1 MRDKIRDINSGR
13 SDNSGRNDKNDAP
26 TRLLAPRRLAAI
38 VAGDIAG
45 YSRLMELDEEST
57 HSRVRRIQRDL
68 IEPSIT
74 EHYGRL
80 VKTTGDGFIAI
91 FDSPLEAVRCAIVI
105 QQNMTGRNAVL
116 SKNLWIEYRIGVNL
130 GDVIIEEGD
139 IYGDGV
145 NVASRIEGIAEPGQ
159 VFISGGIYEQI
170 KNKLVCGYESLG
182 DKKVKNITDP
192 VRVYKV
198 LPDPTA
204 YKSRRRR
211 DTVLILLI
219 SLAWLGIAAAAV
231 WAWFP
236 GLQ

>member
-1 MRDKIRDINSGR
+1 
-13 SDNSGRNDKNDAP
+13 
-26 TRLLAPRRLAAI
+26 
-38 VAGDIAG
+38 
-45 YSRLMELDEEST
+45 
-57 HSRVRRIQRDL
+57 
-68 IEPSIT
+68 
-74 EHYGRL
+74 
-80 VKTTGDGFIAI
+80 GFIAI

-116 SKNLWIEYRIGVNL
+116 SKNLWIEFRIGVNL

-159 VFISGGIYEQI
+159 VYISGGIYEQI

-182 DKKVKNITDP
+182 DRKVKNITDP

-219 SLAWLGIAAAAV
+219 SLAWLGIAAAAI

-236 GLQ
+236 GLQRLASAPTAPQLQSAPSPQADANAKQPEPAN